1 MYNGRIRPEGV
12 WLFAADIVE
21 ESLNLSS
28 YSNKAL
34 PASRLM
40 NHHSVNDSESE
51 LSTILL
57 NCTSNLE
64 DGEVAQWPYWIE
76 DIGVTN
82 ASSEQDILHLP
93 TCPKRRSVGEYGL
106 LEIQKRACSSSRV
119 SFSGS
124 GISDVL
130 PPAAPTARPS
140 PNINTSPPPGIQIP
154 ADYLSKH

>member
-1 MYNGRIRPEGV
+1 MAESDQRGFDCLLQISWKSLWIYPRIQTK
-12 WLFAADIVE
+12 LF
-21 ESLNLSS
+21 
-28 YSNKAL
+28 
-34 PASRLM
+34 
-40 NHHSVNDSESE
+40 HHSVNDSESE

-93 TCPKRRSVGEYGL
+93 TCPKRRSVREYGL

-119 SFSGS
+119 SFSSS